1 VARVGDVGVGRQRA
15 LGGASAAV
23 VSREE
28 VGVAGGEGVS
38 GSGSV
43 GDGVDSGEGGGEPC
57 VLWRFRDCAVE
68 RDRALVF
75 ATKPVVP
82 SDLEPP
88 QMFW

>member
-1 VARVGDVGVGRQRA
+1 VARVGDVGVRRQRA
-15 LGGASAAV
+15 LGGASAAP

-28 VGVAGGEGVS
+28 GGVAGGEGVS

-43 GDGVDSGEGGGEPC
+43 GDGVDSGEPC